1 MGMVFL
7 GTGTVQAVEEISVF
21 AGVEGRVN
29 CPVVVDL
36 PAGTTLSGEEL
47 KLVGENMEIPVT
59 VIQQGNETQ
68 QLAFIIS
75 EMKPYEKQTFKLESG
90 AAQQQQKVTIQDTGS
105 ALEFS
110 INGQPFTTYHYET
123 SDKVPRPIF
132 YPVLGPGGIR
142 MTRGYPMD
150 PQEGDAKDHPHHQS
164 LWVSHG
170 AVNHADFWL
179 IEKNMGYQRHK
190 SFETV
195 QDGDVCAQFVESI
208 EWVDNAQKPVMSEV
222 RKVTI
227 WALPEN
233 ARAIDFEITFIPN
246 YGDVTFGDTKEGGL
260 ISLRVASSMQENTPE
275 KKKGGTIFNANEQ
288 EGEKNAWGK
297 AAAWCDYYGPVG
309 GITAGFTIMDHPENL
324 FFPTNYH
331 VRSYGLF
338 TANPFGLSDFM
349 RDENVDG
356 SRILKEGE
364 TWNLKYRVYLH
375 EGDTKAGNVE
385 SMYSNFV
392 DMPQVFFAK

>member
-1 MGMVFL
+1 
-7 GTGTVQAVEEISVF
+7 
-21 AGVEGRVN
+21 
-29 CPVVVDL
+29 
-36 PAGTTLSGEEL
+36 
-47 KLVGENMEIPVT
+47 
-59 VIQQGNETQ
+59 
-68 QLAFIIS
+68 
-75 EMKPYEKQTFKLESG
+75 
-90 AAQQQQKVTIQDTGS
+90 
-105 ALEFS
+105 
-110 INGQPFTTYHYET
+110 
-123 SDKVPRPIF
+123 
-132 YPVLGPGGIR
+132 
-142 MTRGYPMD
+142 MD

-297 AAAWCDYYGPVG
+297 PLPGVITMDRLEESLPDSPSWIIPKISFSPPTTMSAVMDYLQPIPSV
-309 GITAGFTIMDHPENL
+309 
-324 FFPTNYH
+324 
-331 VRSYGLF
+331 
-338 TANPFGLSDFM
+338 
-349 RDENVDG
+349 
-356 SRILKEGE
+356 
-364 TWNLKYRVYLH
+364 
-375 EGDTKAGNVE
+375 
-385 SMYSNFV
+385 
-392 DMPQVFFAK
+392 